1 MQVEVSQCQ
10 MPCLPNAL
18 FAKCPVCPM
27 SMSTSYGRWKG
38 YNSHVSIALTHQ
50 RHFMV
55 GINTCEKIDTAV
67 HIGRVLNV
75 R

>member
-1 MQVEVSQCQ
+1 
-10 MPCLPNAL
+10 
-18 FAKCPVCPM
+18 
-27 SMSTSYGRWKG
+27 MSTSYGRWKG